1 MKKGSLSHLAV
12 PGAEIAVRV
21 TPNASRNAVVEAAGQ
36 LRVYVTAVP
45 EGGRANDE
53 AARILARAL
62 GVAKTALVL
71 VRGQAARDKVF
82 RLN

>member
-21 TPNASRNAVVEAAGQ
+21 RPKASRNAVVEAAGQ

-53 AARILARAL
+53 VARILAQAL

-71 VRGQAARDKVF
+71 MRGHAARDPVF